1 MARIISVVHFYPPY
15 KNAGSERMLHTM
27 NRALI
32 EADHEVEVI
41 VTSMPEAGND
51 PYVYDGITVT
61 PGQPL
66 IAGKLNPD
74 VLVSHHQNARTVIGM
89 ARVMGCKSCILLHN
103 DFPQSRS
110 LLQMRPDLTV
120 FNTRWLAEKF
130 GHMAKEQNTMVFH
143 PPVWAIDHFVP
154 QRGECLT
161 LVNLNKDKGSE
172 IFYAIAQ
179 AMPDLQF
186 LGVIG
191 AHGEQHIRE
200 DIPNVEIMEHQED
213 MRRVWE
219 RTAIVLMPSIYE
231 SYGMVGPEAMAS
243 GIPVIATATAGLKE
257 SLGSAGYFVR
267 RKDLTGWQ
275 LAIRMILSNYKDW
288 TEQAFARS
296 RELNPGR
303 ELEEWVAYIEAI
315 C

>member
-1 MARIISVVHFYPPY
+1 
-15 KNAGSERMLHTM
+15 MLHIM
-27 NRALI
+27 NQALV
-32 EADHEVEVI
+32 EAGHEVEVI

-51 PYVYDGITVT
+51 PYVYDGIPVI

-66 IAGKLNPD
+66 VAGTMKPD
-74 VLVSHHQNARTVIGM
+74 VLISHHQNARTVIGM
-89 ARVMGCKSCILLHN
+89 SRVMGCKSVIILHN
-103 DFPQSRS
+103 DFPQSRA
-110 LLQMRPDLTV
+110 LLRMAPDLTV
-120 FNTRWLAEKF
+120 FNTRWLAEKLDYLV
-130 GHMAKEQNTMVFH
+130 KDSNTMVFH

-154 QRGECLT
+154 RRGKKLT

-179 AMPDLQF
+179 AMPDLEF

-213 MRRVWE
+213 MRAVWG
-219 RTAIVLMPSIYE
+219 RTAILLMPSVYE

-243 GIPVIATATAGLKE
+243 GIPVIATPTPGLRE
-257 SLGSAGYFVR
+257 SLGSAGQFVR

-275 LAIRMILSNYKDW
+275 LAIRMVLANFEHYSDR
-288 TEQAFARS
+288 AFERS
-296 RELNPGR
+296 RLLNPAH
-303 ELEEWVAYIEAI
+303 ELEEWVAYVEAI